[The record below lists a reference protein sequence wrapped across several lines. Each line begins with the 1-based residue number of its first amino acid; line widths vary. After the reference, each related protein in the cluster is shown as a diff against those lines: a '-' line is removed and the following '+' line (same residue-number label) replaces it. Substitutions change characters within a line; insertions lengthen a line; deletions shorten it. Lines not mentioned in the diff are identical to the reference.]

1 MCLVRYGGRTR
12 DAPAL
17 ADAGLC
23 NGAALRRATRRISL
37 LYDQVLAPCGLRAT
51 QHAILVQLARAGEPP
66 ALGELA
72 RALVIDPSA
81 LAHNLRPLER
91 DGFVA
96 LADNPRDQRSRL
108 VRLTPAGRAKLAESR
123 ALWRQA
129 QSRFETAFGPDRAAR
144 LREVLGELASDAF
157 VEGFAAAAGTKSGPP
172 SGGSRRAPRGPVRA
186 DSGSV

>member
-1 MCLVRYGGRTR
+1 MPISRQAG
-12 DAPAL
+12 APRRAAP

-23 NGAALRRATRRISL
+23 NGAALRRANRRVSL

-51 QHAILVQLARAGEPP
+51 QHAILVRLARAGAAP

-91 DGFVA
+91 DGLVV

-108 VRLTPAGRAKLAESR
+108 VRLTASGRARLAESR

-129 QSRFETAFGPDRAAR
+129 QARFETAFGPDRAAR
-144 LREVLGELASDAF
+144 LRAALDELASDAF
-157 VEGFAAAAGTKSGPP
+157 AADFAAAAGTTAAAV
-172 SGGSRRAPRGPVRA
+172 RRAARGPGRA
-186 DSGSV
+186 ESGSG